1 MAPYKSDYTRNFSK
15 IAMGNMSG
23 VTDVSYF
30 HDYDDIFGNR
40 SFFTFLSE
48 FQRGQPQLVYVEV
61 TMLIVIMIAAYVTN
75 IILVLVLT
83 RDRQMHNWTNYLI
96 VHLCCVDILLASAAP
111 FIAAAR
117 ITQGWTMGSGVCH
130 GLMYTMT
137 LSATVTMW
145 TMVLI
150 SIERCHTIV
159 KPFKRGCIYDK
170 LCFAGT
176 LAVVWAACG
185 LYCLPL
191 ALYFKERTFP
201 LGGNEVVI
209 CTLEWPAVGASYIFT
224 IPALLLTFC
233 IPLVVISV
241 NYYRVFKTF
250 WKSRARL
257 KTRDMPLPSL
267 STDSR
272 SKERGSPASVGKH
285 HKNLPRQTSN
295 VDANRTIRFKATAF
309 SGKDVR
315 VVKVLVML
323 VVTFFLMWL
332 PVMIM
337 ILLIQLDGE
346 NFQRHMLKS
355 HHFVG
360 VLCFT
365 LCNAILNPVFYGLLN
380 ESNRNGLRKL
390 FIRT

>member
-1 MAPYKSDYTRNFSK
+1 MANIT
-15 IAMGNMSG
+15 G

-30 HDYDDIFGNR
+30 HDNDDIFGNR

-48 FQRGQPQLVYVEV
+48 FRRSQPELLYVEA
-61 TMLIVIMIAAYVTN
+61 TILIVIMIAAYVTN

-96 VHLCCVDILLASAAP
+96 VHLCCVDILLVSAAP
-111 FIAAAR
+111 FIVAAR
-117 ITQGWTMGSGVCH
+117 VTQSWPMGPGVCY

-159 KPFKRGCIYDK
+159 KPFKRGCMYDK
-170 LCFAGT
+170 RHFAGT
-176 LAVVWAACG
+176 LAIIWGACG
-185 LYCLPL
+185 LYCLPIGL
-191 ALYFKERTFP
+191 FFKERTFT
-201 LGGNEVVI
+201 LVGDDVII
-209 CTLEWPAVGASYIFT
+209 CTLVWPAVGASYAFT
-224 IPALLLTFC
+224 IPTLVLTFC
-233 IPLVVISV
+233 VPLVIISV

-257 KTRDMPLPSL
+257 SKTRDMPLPSL
-267 STDSR
+267 STDGP
-272 SKERGSPASVGKH
+272 SKGNDSPASVGKH
-285 HKNLPRQTSN
+285 KRTLPRQTSHAN
-295 VDANRTIRFKATAF
+295 VATSNRSSRVKATAF

-323 VVTFFLMWL
+323 VVAFFIMWL

-337 ILLIQLDGE
+337 ILLIQLDGN
-346 NFQRHMLKS
+346 NFQEHVLKS
-355 HHFVG
+355 HHFVA
-360 VLCFT
+360 VLSFT

-380 ESNRNGLRKL
+380 QSNRNGVRKL
-390 FIRT
+390 FSRSRSRSRSHRT